1 MLVQGS
7 HHEGVVAEPQRP
19 IGLSRRLLSVG
30 RLTLNDACR
39 VKTMS
44 DDIDLGDIERRM
56 QGALGSLKNEF
67 GGLRTGRA
75 SSSLVEPIMVEAY
88 GSMMPMTQVATV
100 SVPEPRMISINVWD
114 KGTLIAV
121 EKAIRQSN
129 LGLNPVVDGTNIRL
143 PIPELNEERR
153 TELTKVAQKYA
164 EQARIAVRHVRRDG
178 LDTIKKA
185 DGLSEDDVR
194 GQSDQVQKLTDRYVG
209 EIDTMLASKETEI
222 MQI

>member
-1 MLVQGS
+1 
-7 HHEGVVAEPQRP
+7 
-19 IGLSRRLLSVG
+19 
-30 RLTLNDACR
+30 
-39 VKTMS
+39 MS
-44 DDIDLGDIERRM
+44 DEVDMGDVERRM
-56 QGALGSLKNEF
+56 KGALASLKSEF

-88 GSMMPMTQVATV
+88 GSMMPMPQVATI
-100 SVPEPRMISINVWD
+100 SVPEPRMISISVWD

-164 EQARIAVRHVRRDG
+164 EQSRIAVRHVRRDG
-178 LDTIKKA
+178 LDTIKK
-185 DGLSEDDVR
+185 DNDLSEDDQR
-194 GQSDQVQKLTDRYVG
+194 NLSDQVQKLTDKYVG
-209 EIDTMLASKETEI
+209 EIDTMLTAKETEI

>member
-1 MLVQGS
+1 
-7 HHEGVVAEPQRP
+7 
-19 IGLSRRLLSVG
+19 
-30 RLTLNDACR
+30 
-39 VKTMS
+39 MS
-44 DDIDLGDIERRM
+44 DSIDMADLERRM
-56 QGALGSLKNEF
+56 QGALTSLKSEF

-88 GSMMPMTQVATV
+88 GGQMPITQLATV
-100 SVPEPRMISINVWD
+100 SVPEPRMISVNVWD

-164 EQARIAVRHVRRDG
+164 EQARVAVRHIRRDG
-178 LDTIKKA
+178 LDTIKKL

-194 GQSDQVQKLTDRYVG
+194 GQSDDVQKLTDRFVG
-209 EIDTMLASKETEI
+209 EIDSMLAAKETEI
-222 MQI
+222 MQV

>member
-1 MLVQGS
+1 
-7 HHEGVVAEPQRP
+7 
-19 IGLSRRLLSVG
+19 
-30 RLTLNDACR
+30 
-39 VKTMS
+39 MS
-44 DDIDLGDIERRM
+44 DDIDLGDVERRM
-56 QGALGSLKNEF
+56 QGAVASLKTEF

-194 GQSDQVQKLTDRYVG
+194 GQSDQVQKLTDRFVG

-222 MQI
+222 MQV